1 MKKYLNKYIITLG
14 VFALIVLFLDE
25 NSMLKRMQMNQE
37 ERELREEI
45 EKYRDDFNESTRLLG
60 EITADSVAI
69 EQIARERYMMKLPEE
84 DIYVF
89 EEDLEK

>member
-14 VFALIVLFLDE
+14 IFALIVLFLDE

-89 EEDLEK
+89 EKDLEK

>member
-14 VFALIVLFLDE
+14 IFALIVLFLDE

-45 EKYRDDFNESTRLLG
+45 EKYREDFNESTRLLG

-89 EEDLEK
+89 EEDLIE

>member
-14 VFALIVLFLDE
+14 IFALIVLFLDE

>member
-1 MKKYLNKYIITLG
+1 MKKYLNKYVVTLG
-14 VFALIVLFLDE
+14 VFALIMLFLDE

-45 EKYRDDFNESTRLLG
+45 ERYRNDFNESTRLLG

-69 EQIARERYMMKLPEE
+69 EQIARERYMMKLPDE

-89 EEDLEK
+89 EEDLEE

>member
-1 MKKYLNKYIITLG
+1 MKKYLNKYIITLAI
-14 VFALIVLFLDE
+14 FALIVLFLDE

>member
-1 MKKYLNKYIITLG
+1 MKKYLIKYIITLG
-14 VFALIVLFLDE
+14 IFALIVLFLDE

>member
-1 MKKYLNKYIITLG
+1 MKKYLNKYVITLG
-14 VFALIVLFLDE
+14 IFALIVLFLDE

-45 EKYRDDFNESTRLLG
+45 EKYRNDFNESTRLLE

-69 EQIARERYMMKLPEE
+69 EQIARERYMMKLPDE

>member
-1 MKKYLNKYIITLG
+1 MKKYLNKYVVTLG
-14 VFALIVLFLDE
+14 IFALIVLFLDE

-45 EKYRDDFNESTRLLG
+45 ERYRNDFNESTRLLG

-69 EQIARERYMMKLPEE
+69 EQIARERYMMKLPDE

-89 EEDLEK
+89 EEDLEE

>member
-14 VFALIVLFLDE
+14 IFTLIVLFLDE

>member
-69 EQIARERYMMKLPEE
+69 EQIARERYMMKLPDE

>member
-14 VFALIVLFLDE
+14 IFALIVLFLDE

-69 EQIARERYMMKLPEE
+69 EHIARERYMMKLPEE

-89 EEDLEK
+89 EEDLGK

>member
-14 VFALIVLFLDE
+14 IFALIVLFLDE
-25 NSMLKRMQMNQE
+25 NSILKRMQMNQE

>member
-14 VFALIVLFLDE
+14 IFALIVLFLDE

-45 EKYRDDFNESTRLLG
+45 EKYRDDFNESTRILG

>member
-14 VFALIVLFLDE
+14 IFALIVLFLDE

-45 EKYRDDFNESTRLLG
+45 EKYREDFNESTRLLG

>member
-14 VFALIVLFLDE
+14 IFALIVLFLDE

-69 EQIARERYMMKLPEE
+69 EQIARERYMMKLPDE

>member
-14 VFALIVLFLDE
+14 IFALIVLFLDE

-84 DIYVF
+84 DIYVC

>member
-14 VFALIVLFLDE
+14 IFALIVLFLDE

-45 EKYRDDFNESTRLLG
+45 EKYRDDFNESTRLFG

>member
-14 VFALIVLFLDE
+14 IFALIVLFLDE

-45 EKYRDDFNESTRLLG
+45 ERYRNDFNESTRLLG

-69 EQIARERYMMKLPEE
+69 EQIARERYMMKLPDE

-89 EEDLEK
+89 EEDLKK

>member
-1 MKKYLNKYIITLG
+1 MKKYLNKYVVTLG

-25 NSMLKRMQMNQE
+25 NSILRRIQLNQE

-45 EKYRDDFNESTRLLG
+45 AKYRKEYEESTRLLN

-69 EQIARERYMMKLPEE
+69 EQVARERYMMKLPEE

-89 EEDLEK
+89 EEDLEE

>member
-1 MKKYLNKYIITLG
+1 MKKYVNKYIITLG
-14 VFALIVLFLDE
+14 IFALIVLFLDE

>member
-14 VFALIVLFLDE
+14 IFALIVLFLDE

-89 EEDLEK
+89 EGDLEK

>member
-1 MKKYLNKYIITLG
+1 MPKIITLG
-14 VFALIVLFLDE
+14 IFALIVLFLDE

>member
-14 VFALIVLFLDE
+14 IFALIVLFLDE

-60 EITADSVAI
+60 EITADSVTI

>member
-14 VFALIVLFLDE
+14 IFALIVLFLDE

-45 EKYRDDFNESTRLLG
+45 ERYRNDFNESTRLLG

-69 EQIARERYMMKLPEE
+69 EQIARERYMMKLPDE

>member
-14 VFALIVLFLDE
+14 IFALIVLFLDE

-37 ERELREEI
+37 ERELRDEI

>member
-1 MKKYLNKYIITLG
+1 MKKYLNKYVVTLG
-14 VFALIVLFLDE
+14 IFALIVLFLDE

-45 EKYRDDFNESTRLLG
+45 ERYRDDFNESTRLLG

-69 EQIARERYMMKLPEE
+69 EQIARERYMMKLPDE

-89 EEDLEK
+89 EEDLEE

>member
-1 MKKYLNKYIITLG
+1 MKKYLNKYVITLG

-25 NSMLKRMQMNQE
+25 NSMLRRMQLNQE
-37 ERELREEI
+37 ESDLREEI
-45 EKYRDDFNESTRLLG
+45 AKYRNEFDESTRLLN

-69 EQIARERYMMKLPEE
+69 EQVARERYMMKLPEE

-89 EEDLEK
+89 EEDLAK

>member
-14 VFALIVLFLDE
+14 IFALIVLFDE

-69 EQIARERYMMKLPEE
+69 EQIARERYMMKLPDE

>member
-14 VFALIVLFLDE
+14 IFALIVLFLDE

-45 EKYRDDFNESTRLLG
+45 EKYRDSTRLLG

>member
-14 VFALIVLFLDE
+14 IFALIVLFLDE

-60 EITADSVAI
+60 EIPADSVAI

>member
-1 MKKYLNKYIITLG
+1 MKKYLNKYVITLG
-14 VFALIVLFLDE
+14 IFALIVLFLDE

-45 EKYRDDFNESTRLLG
+45 EKYRNDFNESTRLLG

-69 EQIARERYMMKLPEE
+69 EQIARERYMMKLPDE

>member
-14 VFALIVLFLDE
+14 IFALIVLFLDE

-69 EQIARERYMMKLPEE
+69 EQIARARYMMKLPEE

>member
-1 MKKYLNKYIITLG
+1 MKKYLNKYVVTLG
-14 VFALIVLFLDE
+14 IFALIMLFLDE
-25 NSMLKRMQMNQE
+25 NSMLRRMQLNQE
-37 ERELREEI
+37 ESDLREEI
-45 EKYRDDFNESTRLLG
+45 AKYRDEFNESTRLLS

-69 EQIARERYMMKLPEE
+69 EQVARERYMMKLPEE

>member
-14 VFALIVLFLDE
+14 IFAVIVLFLDE

-45 EKYRDDFNESTRLLG
+45 ERYRNDFNESTRLLG

-69 EQIARERYMMKLPEE
+69 EQIARERYMMKLPDE

-89 EEDLEK
+89 EEDLKK

>member
-14 VFALIVLFLDE
+14 IFALIVLCLDE